1 MKKNIILNILAAF
14 ILAAAMTIAFASCE
28 KIDPLN
34 PEAEDLPE
42 ASFTLSAIETRGT
55 EVEFPWTIS
64 KDGKTDSVNEEID
77 DMYVTQYNEL
87 VIIVSNE
94 KSGFRGVNVA
104 SSNTNAV
111 VVEELTPKS
120 YRLKY
125 KHDGEADVTVWNGNK
140 RKSSTTV
147 TFHVNAVKEIKP
159 EAVLFLFDEGT
170 KREQIISTKLWV
182 TTESDLQKLSE
193 EYTYAPQRRLL
204 TTEDYSFV
212 WDFKEK
218 ETEDLHPE
226 LGVTIH
232 TIRYLAV
239 EPENISFRNIK
250 FTTKAW
256 DESEKRYIGVK
267 TWLIDENE
275 EREIIVQ
282 GWYNWLNEHD
292 YQYDWSQ
299 YEGDL
304 ENLHKNTYFAK
315 KNVICGM
322 NSPFGMCEIRFMN
335 LGTIKYGTAL
345 MSVSYHWDTLDLN

>member
-1 MKKNIILNILAAF
+1 MKHNIYNKILTVLTIATV
-14 ILAAAMTIAFASCE
+14 MTIAFASCE

-159 EAVLFLFDEGT
+159 EAVLFVFDEGT
-170 KREQIISTKLWV
+170 KREQIIQTKLWV
-182 TTESDLQKLSE
+182 TNENDLKMLSE
-193 EYTYAPQRRLL
+193 EHRYIPERRLL
-204 TTEDYSFV
+204 EKKDYSYTWITGQKDTEDIN
-212 WDFKEK
+212 
-218 ETEDLHPE
+218 PE
-226 LGVTIH
+226 LEATLH
-232 TIRYLAV
+232 TVRYLKV
-239 EPENISFRNIK
+239 KPENVSYRDIK
-250 FTTKAW
+250 FTTSTW
-256 DESEKRYIGVK
+256 DYWANYANNRWSS
-267 TWLIDENE
+267 
-275 EREIIVQ
+275 
-282 GWYNWLNEHD
+282 WLNEHG
-292 YQYDWSQ
+292 YQYDWCE
-299 YEGDL
+299 YEGDFN
-304 ENLHKNTYFAK
+304 NLTKNTYWAASEK
-315 KNVICGM
+315 CCMGIRLGW
-322 NSPFGMCEIRFMN
+322 CEIKFRYNGIF
-335 LGTIKYGTAL
+335 KYGTAL
-345 MSVSYHWDTLDLN
+345 MFESY